1 MKNLF
6 CITVT
11 DPEDYVE
18 EYYAEGGISGML
30 SSASPLIF
38 HVESN
43 TQEEAEE
50 FVKENLLVEHG
61 YDEDLQAFF
70 GINSLKVTNIIKL

>member
-6 CITVT
+6 CIIVT

-18 EYYAEGGISGML
+18 EYYEEDGIGML

-70 GINSLKVTNIIKL
+70 GIHSLKVTDIIKL

>member
-18 EYYAEGGISGML
+18 ECGISGML

-61 YDEDLQAFF
+61 YDEDLQSFF
-70 GINSLKVTNIIKL
+70 GIHSLKVTNIIKL